1 MANTFLVTAMLFLA
15 LSRALTVDATR
26 NPSFLQSG
34 VNGGTSCAVCAVV
47 IGLAE
52 QLTEVYNISVSEAL
66 SRFCS
71 FLPSGFQEGCDAL
84 VDEFG
89 PIVIELL
96 ENKETP
102 DVVCQAID
110 LCKKDTEEVCHLF
123 PLSQHSDRPG
133 ELNERIHRARQLA
146 ASIRKAPLTLGECTV
161 SSLFFLQRGWEK
173 GRLPQVAFQNG
184 MHCLLQTERL
194 CIPQNDHDHLA
205 N

>member
-1 MANTFLVTAMLFLA
+1 MFVYLAPQIKRKSTFLASIPDPSTVRAPYCGSPTPFRIIRIEVHKPEMANTFLVTAMLFLA

-146 ASIRKAPLTLGECTV
+146 ASIRKSP
-161 SSLFFLQRGWEK
+161 SNFR
-173 GRLPQVAFQNG
+173 
-184 MHCLLQTERL
+184 
-194 CIPQNDHDHLA
+194 
-205 N
+205 